1 MITHRAALLLACVAV
16 SPLAHAHGYR
26 WHHPHRGHSE
36 RTWTLPRRDALPDP
50 QLTPG
55 AIGGAVT
62 QANIHRTIC
71 RYDYTRTVRPPEAYT
86 ERLKRR
92 QIREYGY
99 TDHWLRDYEED
110 HLIPLELGGS
120 PTSPENLW
128 PEPRHVVGGW
138 GAYRKDRLENRLNHL
153 VCRGRL
159 SLRAAQDAIAT
170 DWIGAYRRY
179 MSPG

>member
-1 MITHRAALLLACVAV
+1 MKANCFALLVACVAV
-16 SPLAHAHGYR
+16 SPLARAHWQQ
-26 WHHPHRGHSE
+26 WHHRHPWHRHLA
-36 RTWTLPRRDALPDP
+36 WALPRRDALPDARI
-50 QLTPG
+50 TPG
-55 AIGGAVT
+55 AISAAVT

-71 RYDYTRTVRPPEAYT
+71 RYDYTRTVRPPEQYT
-86 ERLKRR
+86 EHLKRR

-128 PEPRHVVGGW
+128 PEPLHVVGGW

-159 SLRAAQDAIAT
+159 SLRAAQGAIAT
-170 DWIGAYRRY
+170 NWIGAYRRY
-179 MSPG
+179 MSSG

>member
-1 MITHRAALLLACVAV
+1 M
-16 SPLAHAHGYR
+16 
-26 WHHPHRGHSE
+26 
-36 RTWTLPRRDALPDP
+36 
-50 QLTPG
+50 
-55 AIGGAVT
+55 
-62 QANIHRTIC
+62 NIHRTIC
-71 RYDYTRTVRPPEAYT
+71 RYGYTRTVRPPAAYT

-92 QIREYGY
+92 QIRKYGY
-99 TDHWLRDYEED
+99 TDHWLSDYEED

-128 PEPRHVVGGW
+128 PEPRRVVGGW

-159 SLRAAQDAIAT
+159 SLRAAQDAIAK

-179 MSPG
+179 MSSG